1 MLTFEENIIND
12 IIDNDNVEKLIS
24 FYQEQKLQLNYTN
37 DQQWSMAFIASLN
50 NCTNIYSY
58 LSQQNMLDT
67 DFLSSHNSVRVAV
80 EEKNYDIVA
89 IAVKHFENNK
99 AAINS
104 IVSYILKNNDAKA
117 LSLINIEKID
127 FSTIVKIAQSNIENK
142 QEFLLNTIKTIDIH
156 NKEKVSSDFED
167 LGSLCVQ
174 HNLDQCL
181 TYLIDNEYMFSQFNK
196 FEDLMTIAVDNKAFQ
211 AVSCLVEAGLDLS
224 KDQITICTN
233 YVSKTFDQRLLNLL
247 RQDVYFSTFAN
258 KDGENNLLLKA
269 IKYNNIELIN
279 WCLEKKVN
287 INKVDEDNNSALIL
301 AVEKGN
307 ADLVCKLK
315 DLGIN
320 LNIKDHNGN
329 NALLLAVAQDNE
341 EIVKIL
347 THNVVSHAIGVNDK
361 NNYDVDSISLAIHRK
376 NYEILSYLFFLAP
389 NLSFQDLSTPTTHG
403 DIGEGFM
410 LESSDLDA
418 SQWRVEGLD
427 ALFALGYNFNIKN
440 ELGEN
445 IINCYCKK
453 SNNIIDIANLLDVGV
468 DINEPNNNGY
478 NAVEVCISKGFG
490 AKLNMILNKR
500 DYTFES
506 SRLDEL
512 LNQCPDKKTIVTVL
526 LNNHDFLKTD
536 ISMNLLTS
544 IVINENSLIEKY
556 VSLKKLSVH
565 QKNEL
570 LLQSVICE
578 NSTVFT
584 ELLNDLDKH
593 SLEQEFH
600 ILYSQSS
607 EKFKQENKELYNSL
621 FKTNKLRIK

>member
-12 IIDNDNVEKLIS
+12 IIDNDNVEKLIA
-24 FYQEQKLQLNYTN
+24 FYQEKKLQLNYTN
-37 DQQWSMAFIASLN
+37 EQQWSMAFIASLN

-67 DFLSSHNSVRVAV
+67 DFSSSYNSVRVAV
-80 EEKNYDIVA
+80 EEKNYEILA
-89 IAVKHFENNK
+89 IAIKHFENNK
-99 AAINS
+99 KAINS
-104 IVSYILKNNDAKA
+104 ITSYILKHNDAKA
-117 LSLINIEKID
+117 LSLINIEKVD
-127 FSTIVKIAQSNIENK
+127 FSTIVRIAQSNVENK
-142 QEFLLNTIKTIDIH
+142 QEFLLNTIKAINIH
-156 NKEKVSSDFED
+156 NKEKVSSEFED

-174 HNLDQCL
+174 YNLDQCL

-196 FEDLMTIAVDNKAFQ
+196 FEDLMTIAVDNKAFK

-224 KDQITICTN
+224 KDQITICTD

-279 WCLEKKVN
+279 WCIDKKVN
-287 INKVDEDNNSALIL
+287 IHKVDEDNNSALVL
-301 AVEKGN
+301 ATEKGN
-307 ADLVCKLK
+307 ANLVLKLK
-315 DLGIN
+315 NLGIN
-320 LNIKDHNGN
+320 LNIKDNNGN

-347 THNVVSHAIGVNDK
+347 TDNATSHAIGINDK
-361 NNYDVDSISLAIHRK
+361 NNYDIDSISLAIHRK

-389 NLSFQDLSTPTTHG
+389 NLSFQDLSNPITHG

-418 SQWRVEGLD
+418 AQWRVEGLD
-427 ALFALGYNFNIKN
+427 ALSALGYNFNIKN

-468 DINEPNNNGY
+468 DINEPDNNGY
-478 NAVEVCISKGFG
+478 NAVEVCIAKGFA

-512 LNQCPDKKTIVTVL
+512 LNQCSDKKSIVTVL
-526 LNNHDFLKTD
+526 LNNNDFLKTD

-544 IVINENSLIEKY
+544 IVVNENCLIEKY
-556 VSLKKLSVH
+556 VPLKKLSVH

-570 LLQSVICE
+570 LLQSVISE

-600 ILYSQSS
+600 LLYSQSS
-607 EKFKQENKELYNSL
+607 ENFKQENMELYNSL